1 MRQKSILCPKIQFW
15 WQLAKTLLWIFA
27 LKYTYFFTVRI
38 SERLNF
44 RAKIN
49 FAKKQNFTFS
59 LLITKKIESYLIILA
74 RKFKYLNGMNLIYAK
89 RHVFVSM
96 LKRFKITSICL
107 KSDWQFGGWG
117 TSGLICTVKCE
128 KTPWWTTNEFTLWIQ
143 IQLKKMPTNHFMTL
157 LRSKHNWKSEVLP
170 KGKRQIIDEQCENLA
185 SLASNPKIISAILR
199 C

>member
-1 MRQKSILCPKIQFW
+1 M
-15 WQLAKTLLWIFA
+15 
-27 LKYTYFFTVRI
+27 
-38 SERLNF
+38 
-44 RAKIN
+44 
-49 FAKKQNFTFS
+49 
-59 LLITKKIESYLIILA
+59 ESCLIILA
-74 RKFKYLNGMNLIYAK
+74 RKFKYLIWHESYLCKKTCFCQYVK
-89 RHVFVSM
+89 KFR
-96 LKRFKITSICL
+96 ITSICL

-128 KTPWWTTNEFTLWIQ
+128 KTPWWTTNDFTLWIQ